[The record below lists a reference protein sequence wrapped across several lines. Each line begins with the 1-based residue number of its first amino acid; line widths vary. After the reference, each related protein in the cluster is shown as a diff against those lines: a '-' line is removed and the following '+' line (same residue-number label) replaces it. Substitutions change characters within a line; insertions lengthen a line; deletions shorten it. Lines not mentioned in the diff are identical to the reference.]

1 MGKPPTA
8 EEPDDRCGGTR
19 RMDVAATRGAAAPP
33 TKRGSGILEFLAKL
47 WLIVLIL
54 VAISIPF
61 AAMLGWL

>member
-1 MGKPPTA
+1 MIDAAEPGGWMWPPP
-8 EEPDDRCGGTR
+8 EGLLHHQ
-19 RMDVAATRGAAAPP
+19 